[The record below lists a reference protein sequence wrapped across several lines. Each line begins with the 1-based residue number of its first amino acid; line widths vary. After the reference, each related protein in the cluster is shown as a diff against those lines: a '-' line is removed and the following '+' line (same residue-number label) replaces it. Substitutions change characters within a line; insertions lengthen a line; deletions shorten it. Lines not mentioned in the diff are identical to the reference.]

1 MREKEEVDI
10 DKVSKKH
17 ADIWQTKWN
26 LSLNDD
32 QYERFKKYG
41 FNPFLSNKSFTDSKG
56 IYEKSVSSLT
66 AEEKKEH
73 DKKDGTYRS
82 PQKIQRSLDS
92 VSKYFKMAY
101 DIFEGLNDSGE
112 IFVVEPTPTEDEIET
127 VLDIPQV
134 TVTTTK
140 TPAADIEWYDS
151 ATYQSKKDTIVPNM
165 FDRGVEIKKGET
177 VPSYLRNDDL

>member
-1 MREKEEVDI
+1 
-10 DKVSKKH
+10 
-17 ADIWQTKWN
+17 
-26 LSLNDD
+26 
-32 QYERFKKYG
+32 
-41 FNPFLSNKSFTDSKG
+41 
-56 IYEKSVSSLT
+56 
-66 AEEKKEH
+66 
-73 DKKDGTYRS
+73 
-82 PQKIQRSLDS
+82 
-92 VSKYFKMAY
+92 MAY